1 MSKVQVRNNEFDLI
15 VLGSGAAGFSAAVT
29 AAHKGLSVLLLE
41 KDADLGGTTAW
52 AGGWIWSPR
61 NLYATARGVNESA
74 DDVRSYLKGVLGP
87 HYDAPRVD
95 AFIQGAPQMIAFF
108 AGNTSLK
115 FEGDQGI
122 PDTYG
127 HIDGA
132 GTGGRSAI
140 AQPFDAKQLGRAF
153 KLLKKPLNETTFYGL
168 LIQSGPD
175 LKAFMSVTRS
185 FSSFLHVTKRM
196 LRFALDLLRFQ
207 RSTDLRNGNALIG
220 RLLKSALDLGV
231 EMRTECRV
239 QSLITTEGRVTGV
252 RTSSGEYH
260 AKRGV
265 VLATGGFP
273 NDKETRSKLL
283 PRDAEHRTLATPAA
297 TGDGL
302 RLAQSVGGY
311 FKSDQASPAAYCPV
325 SVVPWAGG
333 KTGVFPHIIDRGK
346 PGLIAVRANGKRFC
360 NEGLGYHDFVVDLQN
375 ACAEDE
381 PAKAWMICDHR
392 FLRRFGLGIVRPT
405 PVPFE
410 HWIKSGYLKTGKS
423 IAELAKNCGIDAEGL
438 CSTIEHWNT
447 GARNGEDSEFG
458 RGTTPYM
465 RLQGDAEYQPNPCVA
480 PIEQGPFYAVE
491 VVPGSFGT
499 FAGIAVDE
507 HCRVLTEASQPI
519 PGLYAAG
526 TDAASVF
533 GGFYPAGGI
542 AIGPALTFGYLA
554 ALDAVGA
561 NR

>member
-1 MSKVQVRNNEFDLI
+1 MGKVQVRNNEYDLI

-29 AAHKGLSVLLLE
+29 AAHKGLKVLLIE
-41 KDADLGGTTAW
+41 KDKDLGGTTAW

-61 NLYATARGVNESA
+61 NLYATARGIQESPE
-74 DDVRSYLKGVLGP
+74 DVRSYLKGVLGEY
-87 HYDAPRVD
+87 YDGKRAD
-95 AFIQGAPQMIAFF
+95 AFIKGAPEMIGFF
-108 AGNTSLK
+108 AGNTSLQ
-115 FEGDQGI
+115 FEGDLGI

-140 AQPFDAKQLGRAF
+140 AKPFDAKLLGRTF
-153 KLLKKPLNETTFYGL
+153 KHLKKPLNETTFYGL

-175 LKAFMSVTRS
+175 LKAFMSMTRS
-185 FSSFLHVTKRM
+185 LSSFMHVTKRM
-196 LRFALDLLRFQ
+196 IRFGFDLLRFG

-220 RLLKSALDLGV
+220 RLMKSALDLGV
-231 EMRTECRV
+231 EMRCSTTVTKLLTEN
-239 QSLITTEGRVTGV
+239 GRVTGIETNEGLV
-252 RTSSGEYH
+252 HS
-260 AKRGV
+260 KRGV

-273 NDKETRSKLL
+273 NDRSTRSELL
-283 PRDAEHRTLATPAA
+283 PRDSEHRTLATPAA
-297 TGDGL
+297 CGDGL
-302 RLAQSVGGY
+302 RLAQSVGGK
-311 FKSDQASPAAYCPV
+311 FNTAVASPAAYCPV
-325 SVVPWAGG
+325 SLVPWSKT

-375 ACAEDE
+375 ACADDE

-405 PVPFE
+405 PVPFR
-410 HWIKSGYLKTGKS
+410 HWIKNGYLKTGKS
-423 IAELAKNCGIDAEGL
+423 VAELAEACGIDTAGL
-438 CSTIEHWNT
+438 QSTIETWNS
-447 GARNGEDSEFG
+447 GARKGEDTEFG

-507 HCRVLTEASQPI
+507 RCRVLNEQSQPI
-519 PGLYAAG
+519 DGLYAAG
-526 TDAASVF
+526 TDAVSVF

-554 ALDAVGA
+554 ALDAAGD